1 MKDTMPTNQPSDFLR
16 ALRRLAAAKEGP
28 TTADLFGLS
37 MPTRENI
44 AEFTSEWPRIIPER
58 RRAIAKAMD
67 EASDESVETDF
78 TDLFIALIDDEDE
91 QVRADAI
98 DGLWEN
104 EIPSVGR
111 KLVRLVS
118 EDRSPLVRAA
128 AAEGLAHFLL
138 RAETGKAANPSVANI
153 TEALLLRHTDEN
165 EDEDVR
171 RQALESVAYSSD
183 ERVHELIKKAYEE
196 GEESMQSSAVF
207 AMGRSADTDWGPI
220 VVREL
225 RSRNAAMRYEAAY
238 AAGELMISE
247 ALPQLIELV
256 DDEDRQVRE
265 AAIWALGQ
273 IGGREARRVI
283 ESVIEGDDE
292 ALHEAAQDA
301 LAELDFAQ
309 GVLPF
314 NMFDFEA
321 ESGLKGNGNGHI
333 DIDEPDEEDEAG
345 DAV

>member
-1 MKDTMPTNQPSDFLR
+1 MKDAIPSNQPSDFLR
-16 ALRRLAAAKEGP
+16 ALRRLATAKEGP
-28 TTADLFGLS
+28 SAADLFGLS

-44 AEFTSEWPRIIPER
+44 AEFASEWPRIHPER

-67 EASDESVETDF
+67 EASEESVETDF
-78 TDLFIALIDDEDE
+78 TDLFIALVDDEDE

-138 RAETGKAANPSVANI
+138 RAETGKAANPSLTTI
-153 TEALLLRHTDEN
+153 TEVLMMRYNDEN

-183 ERVHELIKKAYEE
+183 ERVHDLIKNAYDD
-196 GEESMQSSAVF
+196 GEESMQISAVF

-225 RSRNAAMRYEAAY
+225 RNRNASMRYEAAY
-238 AAGELMISE
+238 AAGELMVSE
-247 ALPQLIELV
+247 ALPRLIELV

-273 IGGREARRVI
+273 IGGREAQRVI

-321 ESGLKGNGNGHI
+321 ESSLNGNGNGHTEV
-333 DIDEPDEEDEAG
+333 DEPDEEDEAD
-345 DAV
+345 DAI